1 MLYLQEIG
9 EPLLWRAANVGPK
22 WLSHYF
28 KSEKQ
33 TNTILMASFFRKHVE
48 SWMGMMVLGGDCCG
62 LWANRPSWNTC
73 IPAKQ
78 TCRKVLLETCWRP
91 LQLITEIEFLFTT
104 PTKQY
109 MNARI
114 PASSP
119 KQLGRWQRWFDWV
132 AIFLPITFVCLR
144 WLFTLYHGRSPL
156 DHHLGEYY
164 LLYSKHLKQIQDQQQ
179 YLALEAGDVLC
190 KDQRRMLFQSQR
202 YWFIFSYY
210 NTLVS

>member
-1 MLYLQEIG
+1 M
-9 EPLLWRAANVGPK
+9 PFWWR
-22 WLSHYF
+22 
-28 KSEKQ
+28 
-33 TNTILMASFFRKHVE
+33 FFFGKHVE
-48 SWMGMMVLGGDCCG
+48 SWMGMMVLGSDSCG

-91 LQLITEIEFLFTT
+91 LLLIIEIEFLFTT

-119 KQLGRWQRWFDWV
+119 KQLGRWRRLFDWV
-132 AIFLPITFVCLR
+132 ANFLPITFVCLR

-156 DHHLGEYY
+156 DHHFGRNI
-164 LLYSKHLKQIQDQQQ
+164 LYFTWS
-179 YLALEAGDVLC
+179 
-190 KDQRRMLFQSQR
+190 
-202 YWFIFSYY
+202 IFSKSKINSSLWLWKRVIFYARTKGECCFKVKGIDLFLLITTHWSV
-210 NTLVS
+210 NTIDGKIPHHLGCPNRSWYTGIKPKFGAS